1 MHKYRGKTKGGK
13 NMVTTIVSTIKEI
26 VKDVKVGVISETLR
40 PFASKHPLVTVWI
53 AFCFGFYASFV
64 SEYNAPTFWILI
76 ALSAWFSIPF
86 LIIYLLEKE
95 REGKKNE

>member
-1 MHKYRGKTKGGK
+1 
-13 NMVTTIVSTIKEI
+13 MVTTIVSTIKEMVKM
-26 VKDVKVGVISETLR
+26 VKDVKAGALSEVLR

-86 LIIYLLEKE
+86 LFIYLLEKE